1 MGTNRCP
8 TQGCHRKAGPT
19 LSTLNLC
26 LAPPAQRWDGQ
37 GCPKD
42 GQTCALEARSFR
54 GGRKIRMGTNKP
66 PPECF
71 CCSFPF
77 HADHSVVNRTSLLA
91 TVCICS
97 FSKNFSPHLSRAGWC
112 RGIWKRSLCLLLASS
127 PGVQL
132 QSDTMSSRHFGTIPW
147 GQKRVKACFLEGM
160 HTSPWLCF
168 TSPCWLW
175 LKVLRHGYVS
185 IMIPQLA
192 ETDTGSSSVV
202 TCSVLHAAGLPWNLQ
217 VLIVIQLSLRFNTQV
232 TLVLTQKNDRL
243 SCCNLEVGQ
252 ED

>member
-1 MGTNRCP
+1 MFLL
-8 TQGCHRKAGPT
+8 Q
-19 LSTLNLC
+19 
-26 LAPPAQRWDGQ
+26 
-37 GCPKD
+37 
-42 GQTCALEARSFR
+42 
-54 GGRKIRMGTNKP
+54 
-66 PPECF
+66 
-71 CCSFPF
+71 FPF
-77 HADHSVVNRTSLLA
+77 PRRSQCCKPD
-91 TVCICS
+91 IS
-97 FSKNFSPHLSRAGWC
+97 FSNCLHM
-112 RGIWKRSLCLLLASS
+112 LLLKEFQSPLLESRVVQRNLETLPLSSAAASS